1 MRSTV
6 ITVAS
11 ALAII
16 GIGLAVCAAAPLQTG
31 LKPASEFTSFADE
44 KQRSSIS
51 SSTAK

>member
-11 ALAII
+11 APAII

-31 LKPASEFTSFADE
+31 PAGTTAPMKLKP
-44 KQRSSIS
+44 RLN
-51 SSTAK
+51 